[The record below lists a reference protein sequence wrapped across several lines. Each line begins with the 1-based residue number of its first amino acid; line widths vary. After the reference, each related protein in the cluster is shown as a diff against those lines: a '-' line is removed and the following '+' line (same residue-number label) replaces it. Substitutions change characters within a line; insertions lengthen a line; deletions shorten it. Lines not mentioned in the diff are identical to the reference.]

1 MNTSNLPKVV
11 KDLMPKSSALSTM
24 SPELKNRI
32 WTALLGVATLLLF
45 IIFAGGIGMFIVQV
59 VLSLAMIY
67 EFGHMAYSLPDQ
79 KEKRYILLFATWFIS
94 LGSLVLA
101 RSEYELLVF
110 TFLSL
115 FLYFLVTARRYGDAP
130 GNIMGGATF
139 DQAAFSAHF
148 KELMYS
154 LFGLFYLGFL
164 PTFFLKIHGSA
175 NGVHWTMV
183 FLLINWASDTG
194 AYFAGK
200 KYGKTKLYPL
210 ISPKKTRE
218 GALGGLAC
226 AWGVTLIYKVL
237 LFGAMGWGAV
247 IIVPLLVGV
256 ASQTGDLC
264 ESFLKRAF
272 DKKDSGSILPGHGG
286 FLDRFD
292 GVVFSLPIMYACTR
306 VFS

>member
-1 MNTSNLPKVV
+1 MT
-11 KDLMPKSSALSTM
+11 KDSVLNNI
-24 SPELKNRI
+24 SPELKKRI
-32 WTALLGVATLLLF
+32 LTAVLGVAALLLL
-45 IIFAGGIGMFIVQV
+45 IIFGGMFGMFLVQV
-59 VLSLAMIY
+59 VLSLAMIH

-79 KEKRYILLFATWFIS
+79 KEKRYVLLFATWFIS
-94 LGSLVLA
+94 LGSLILA

-115 FLYFLVTARRYGDAP
+115 FVYFLVSARRYGD
-130 GNIMGGATF
+130 
-139 DQAAFSAHF
+139 QAGTILEQADFGAHF

-154 LFGLFYLGFL
+154 IFGLFYLGFL
-164 PTFFLKIHGSA
+164 PTFFLKVHGSVS
-175 NGVHWTMV
+175 GVHWTMV
-183 FLLINWASDTG
+183 FLFINWASDTG

-218 GALGGLAC
+218 GALGGMVC
-226 AWGVTLIYKVL
+226 AWVVILLYKVL
-237 LFGAMGWGAV
+237 LFGAMSWGAV
-247 IIVPLLVGV
+247 IIVPLLVGA
-256 ASQTGDLC
+256 ASQIGDLC

-292 GVVFSLPIMYACTR
+292 GVVFSLPIMYDCTR